1 MKGEAMSI
9 EFERARSE
17 IRKQAETLS
26 CIERIEDIIADL
38 ICDESKLEWYL
49 LNSAGQSALLNCF
62 APFEAHEHIKKYR
75 SVLANVI
82 IEDLS
87 AERKSLISKV
97 CANRERKE
105 DAQQ

>member
-1 MKGEAMSI
+1 MSI
-9 EFERARSE
+9 EFEKARSE

-38 ICDESKLEWYL
+38 SSDESKLEWYL
-49 LNSAGQSALLNCF
+49 LKSAGKSALLNCF
-62 APFEAHEHIKKYR
+62 ALFDAREHIKKYR

-87 AERKSLISKV
+87 AERQSLISKV
-97 CANRERKE
+97 CAIREHRE
-105 DAQQ
+105 DEQ

>member
-1 MKGEAMSI
+1 MSI
-9 EFERARSE
+9 EFEKARSE

-26 CIERIEDIIADL
+26 YIERIEDIIADL
-38 ICDESKLEWYL
+38 SSDESKSGWYL
-49 LNSAGQSALLNCF
+49 LNSAGKSELLNCF
-62 APFEAHEHIKKYR
+62 ALFDGSEHIKKYR

-87 AERKSLISKV
+87 AERQSLVSKV